1 MGVAMDYEDPQRTV
15 LEAIDRL
22 ELFFQSL
29 GVPTKLSD
37 VPGVENLDEA
47 VMEKMAKRV
56 RVVHED
62 GAIGWVKR
70 LYTEDIVEIFK
81 LAM

>member
-1 MGVAMDYEDPQRTV
+1 MGVSMDYGDPERTV

-22 ELFFQSL
+22 ELFFLSL
-29 GVPTKLSD
+29 GVTTKLRD
-37 VPGVENLDEA
+37 VPGIEDLDEE
-47 VMEKMAKRV
+47 VMERMAKRV

-62 GAIGWVKR
+62 GSIGWVRR
-70 LYTEDIVEIFK
+70 LNTEDIVEIFK